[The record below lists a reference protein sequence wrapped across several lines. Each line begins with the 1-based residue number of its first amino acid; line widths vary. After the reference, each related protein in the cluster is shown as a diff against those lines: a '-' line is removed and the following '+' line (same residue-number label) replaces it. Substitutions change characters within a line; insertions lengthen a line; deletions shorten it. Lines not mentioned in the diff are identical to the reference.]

1 MTRPRTHR
9 PLATAA
15 AWLLICVLATVAL
28 ILIAPAWGK
37 LLWLIAAAAV
47 LRTAVQYAWRAR

>member
-1 MTRPRTHR
+1 MTPPRAHR

-28 ILIAPAWGK
+28 ILTTPAWGK
-37 LLWLIAAAAV
+37 TLWLIAAAAA
-47 LRTAVQYAWRAR
+47 LSTAVQYARRAR

>member
-1 MTRPRTHR
+1 MTPPRTHR

-28 ILIAPAWGK
+28 ILTTPAWGK
-37 LLWLIAAAAV
+37 ILWLIAAAAA
-47 LRTAVQYAWRAR
+47 LRTAVQYTWRAR